1 MSATQSH
8 MEKRVEET
16 HKAEWHNYAGV
27 GSLVSIIL
35 PVLSEFEG
43 VGESLFYAVGGTSA
57 VSVFAM
63 LMKIG
68 RVSALASDIAV
79 EHKEILVE
87 DKKVEIKERQ
97 EFNERQ
103 FEKYG
108 HYKLSP

>member
-1 MSATQSH
+1 
-8 MEKRVEET
+8 MEKLEQKIDEH
-16 HKAEWHNYAGV
+16 HKKDWHGIAGV
-27 GSLVSIIL
+27 GSWFAIIL

-43 VGESLFYAVGGTSA
+43 VGENLFYAIGGTSA

-68 RVSALASDIAV
+68 RVSALASDIAI

-97 EFNERQ
+97 EFNEKQ
-103 FEKYG
+103 FGKYG
-108 HYKLSP
+108 HYKM

>member
-1 MSATQSH
+1 MKNLE
-8 MEKRVEET
+8 EKIDAH
-16 HKAEWHNYAGV
+16 HKKDWHGFAGI
-27 GSLVSIIL
+27 GSWVAIIL

-108 HYKLSP
+108 HYKL